1 MNATPILPPNVHNGT
16 WTVVHATRGHFVLKL
31 HTAKTGKLEGKRI
44 LSLLVGPDN
53 VNNYKGV
60 AFWNDERKIVSVW
73 RRHRG
78 PDSRLPING
87 FNWQPRG
94 WSTVETK
101 LAVWADM
108 VIRGDGTEHEI
119 VPGTDS
125 GTRLRVGYWGGE
137 GYTVMLAGHCVI
149 CNRKLTDPESIR
161 LGIGPV
167 CGNRS

>member
-1 MNATPILPPNVHNGT
+1 MSVTAPPNVHNGT
-16 WTVVHATRGHFVLKL
+16 FTVSHQERGHFTLKL
-31 HTAKTGKLEGKRI
+31 HTAKTGALAGKRI

-60 AFWNDERKIVSVW
+60 AFWNDEKQTVHVW

-87 FNWQPRG
+87 FTWQQKG

-101 LAVWADM
+101 LAVWADL
-108 VIRGDGTEHEI
+108 VIRGEGRGGDG
-119 VPGTDS
+119 
-125 GTRLRVGYWGGE
+125 RKGYWGGE
-137 GYTVMLAGHCVI
+137 GYAVALAGHCVI